1 MADDVTPIRP
11 GLENLPA
18 PRTKAE
24 HTRASPVSRA
34 RRRTRVLELRAA
46 GLTEEQIAQN
56 VGITQ
61 QSVSQIIQRAL
72 ENMANDSA
80 EKVEQ
85 IRAMKLFELDQL
97 KRAIWGEALKGN
109 LKAVREAVKIIQ
121 VQAKISGAEA
131 PMKVEQRVV
140 HDMGV
145 DHAEIDRLEAA
156 WLASDIPDVEV
167 VPDGEQG

>member
-1 MADDVTPIRP
+1 VADDVTPIRP
-11 GLENLPA
+11 DLPV
-18 PRTKAE
+18 PRTRAE

-34 RRRTRVLELRAA
+34 KRRNRVLELRAA
-46 GLTEEQIAQN
+46 GLTEDQIASQ

-61 QSVSQIIQRAL
+61 QGVNQIIARAL

-80 EKVEQ
+80 ERVEQ

-97 KRAIWGEALKGN
+97 KRAIWADALKGN

-131 PMKVEQRVV
+131 PVKVEQRVV

-145 DHAEIDRLEAA
+145 DHAEIERLEAA
-156 WLASDIPDVEV
+156 WLASDIPDAEV
-167 VPDGEQG
+167 VDGDEG

>member
-1 MADDVTPIRP
+1 VADDVTPIRAD
-11 GLENLPA
+11 LPV
-18 PRTKAE
+18 PRTRAE

-34 RRRTRVLELRAA
+34 KRRNRVLELRAA
-46 GLTEEQIAQN
+46 GLTEDQIASQ

-61 QSVSQIIQRAL
+61 QGVNQIIARAL

-80 EKVEQ
+80 ERVEQ

-97 KRAIWGEALKGN
+97 KRAIWADALKGN

-131 PMKVEQRVV
+131 PVKVEQRVV

-145 DHAEIDRLEAA
+145 DHAEIERLEAA
-156 WLASDIPDVEV
+156 WLASDIPDAEV
-167 VPDGEQG
+167 VDGDEG